1 MPNSYTVTAPGGLAI
16 PAGMPVK
23 LSDDQLARR
32 RHQVRE
38 AKEKGFHVSD
48 ERMTFKNG
56 EKIVVAGELPKN
68 LAVLTDKPVA
78 PSKPTEVK
86 VDKGVAAKVI
96 DKAKSLLGGDDK

>member
-1 MPNSYTVTAPGGLAI
+1 MPNSYTVSATAGLAL

-32 RHQVRE
+32 KHQVRE

-48 ERMTFKNG
+48 ERLTFKNG
-56 EKIVVAGELPKN
+56 EKIVVIGELPKN
-68 LAVLTDKPVA
+68 LAALTDKPVP

-96 DKAKSLLGGDDK
+96 DKAKELLGGKE